1 MENAPNKKIA
11 LPLILLA
18 LGLVVGF
25 AAGFYQGER
34 QGATTAENRL
44 APVIDLAFPKPST
57 EMFALTGA
65 VKRVYGATIELEIDN
80 PDDYLPHPDQSPR
93 AKETRRAN
101 VTAATSYAI
110 IDFSKFDATGN
121 PVRTAFA
128 LADLKESDI
137 VTVRSTENIRNAES
151 FDVTAVERVTY

>member
-18 LGLVVGF
+18 LGLAVGF
-25 AAGFYQGER
+25 AAGFYQGAR
-34 QGATTAENRL
+34 QGAATAENRL
-44 APVIDLAFPKPST
+44 ASVLDLAFPKPPT

-65 VKRVYGATIELEIDN
+65 VKRIYGATIELEIDN

-101 VTAATSYAI
+101 VIAATSYAT
-110 IDFSKFDATGN
+110 IDFSKLDAEGN
-121 PVRTAFA
+121 PSRAAFT
-128 LADLKESDI
+128 LADLKEGDI
-137 VTVRSTENIRNAES
+137 VTVRSAQNIKDVQT
-151 FDVTAVERVTY
+151 FDVVAVERVIY